1 MKRILIANDLLKG
14 GGVENV
20 LENLVRYLVK
30 HGNQITLMI
39 PNCSEHEVRSIFGND
54 IKVYPSMRIL
64 KDIKKYSL
72 HWFFDRGLYILQ
84 KQLYRA
90 RLSFMKYDVILALKE
105 GPIMQ
110 ELAWVYAKKKYAWVH
125 ADYNMMHWSS
135 YCFKSAEHERLCM
148 KQYQNV
154 VCVSNAVL
162 KSVIETVGDPGN
174 LCVKYNPID
183 FRRIRAKAKEPC
195 MVKKETDGL
204 LFVSI
209 GRLAYPKN
217 YALLIDVCN
226 ELSKEYSFEL
236 WIIGDGP
243 DYQELQKKLN
253 AYQMDCIK
261 LLGQKTNPF
270 PYLNQA
276 DVFISASLV
285 ESYGL
290 AVQEALILGKPVIA
304 VKCPAI
310 EENLDS
316 SFGVLVDSTYQGLKC
331 SLEDVL
337 ADPEKLL
344 DYRSSIK
351 KQYYV
356 EDKFEQRLFE
366 IERLWER
373 EVER

>member
-20 LENLVRYLVK
+20 LDNLVRYLLK
-30 HGNQITLMI
+30 CGNEITLMI
-39 PNCSEHEVRSIFGND
+39 PNCSEYEARSIFGDD
-54 IKVYPSMRIL
+54 IKVYPSMRKL

-84 KQLYRA
+84 KQFYRI
-90 RLSFMKYDVILALKE
+90 RLSIMRYDVAIALKE
-105 GPIMQ
+105 GPIMK

-135 YCFKSAEHERLCM
+135 YCFRSVEHERKCM
-148 KQYQNV
+148 KKYQNV
-154 VCVSNAVL
+154 VCVSKAVM
-162 KSVIETVGDPGN
+162 KSVIKTVGDPGN
-174 LCVKYNPID
+174 LCVKYNPLD
-183 FRRIRAKAKEPC
+183 FRRIRAKAMEPC
-195 MVKKETDGL
+195 MMKKETDGL

-217 YALLIDVCN
+217 YALLLDVCN

-236 WIIGDGP
+236 WIIGNGP
-243 DYQELQKKLN
+243 DYRELQKKLDT
-253 AYQMDCIK
+253 YQTNCIK
-261 LLGQKTNPF
+261 LLGGKTNPF
-270 PYLNQA
+270 PYLQQA
-276 DVFISASLV
+276 DVYISVSLV

-310 EENLDS
+310 EESLDS
-316 SFGVLVDSTYQGLKC
+316 SFGLLIDSTYQELKH

-337 ADPEKLL
+337 ADPQKILA
-344 DYRSSIK
+344 YRSSIK
-351 KQYYV
+351 KQYYA
-356 EDKFEQRLFE
+356 EDKFEQRLLE
-366 IERLWER
+366 IEKLWEIEDGR
-373 EVER
+373 